1 MIKQKYTLFLLI
13 LFLFLIFSCG
23 KKEVVKEIVP
33 NENEVTIN
41 QDNIDA
47 EKLLLLKNDDN
58 LNKYSS
64 KEESELILT
73 KSNS

>member
-1 MIKQKYTLFLLI
+1 MIKQKYKLFLPI

>member
-1 MIKQKYTLFLLI
+1 MIKQKYKLFLKI